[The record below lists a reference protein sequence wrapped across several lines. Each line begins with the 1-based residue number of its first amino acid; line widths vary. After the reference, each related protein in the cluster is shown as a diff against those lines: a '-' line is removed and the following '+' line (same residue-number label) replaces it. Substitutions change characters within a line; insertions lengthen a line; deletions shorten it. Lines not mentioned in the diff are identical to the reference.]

1 MFLGVV
7 VVGGWFRDT
16 ISRNKGEEERERER
30 VKRVQAD
37 KTSKIPSKEER
48 KGEEDEGKNVE
59 EEGLPRQVTSGKL
72 GRNLSRGGRGEGG
85 GGWNIRARMRNL
97 CVATPG

>member
-7 VVGGWFRDT
+7 VVGRRGGDLGIR
-16 ISRNKGEEERERER
+16 SRGIREGERER

>member
-7 VVGGWFRDT
+7 VVGRRGGDLGIR
-16 ISRNKGEEERERER
+16 SRGIREGERER

-72 GRNLSRGGRGEGG
+72 GRNLSRGVKRRGG
-85 GGWNIRARMRNL
+85 GG
-97 CVATPG
+97 

>member
-1 MFLGVV
+1 MFLGFVV
-7 VVGGWFRDT
+7 VE
-16 ISRNKGEEERERER
+16 GEEGDLGIRSRGIREGERER

-85 GGWNIRARMRNL
+85 GG
-97 CVATPG
+97 